1 MITDRLNIVI
11 VSDSEAFAQAMN
23 LRREI
28 FVGECKLDEHVEF
41 DGNDYCST
49 HILALDGNKPIGTM
63 RIRYFSDFV
72 KMERMCVLK
81 DYRKTDVAEQIM
93 QKGMLFVAQ
102 KGYDK
107 VYGICKKELLSR
119 WKKDGFEVIP
129 DAPCI
134 EQKDYSLIP
143 VWCKLQKPSSFIT
156 MQTSAEILNAKEGE
170 WFNDKSSSA
179 VDRIKALT
187 DKVKFMKSD
196 SAKSEQKWF
205 APLIYPLSNKTDDK
219 SY

>member
-93 QKGMLFVAQ
+93 QKGMLFA
-102 KGYDK
+102 
-107 VYGICKKELLSR
+107 R
-119 WKKDGFEVIP
+119 PDGRR
-129 DAPCI
+129 
-134 EQKDYSLIP
+134 
-143 VWCKLQKPSSFIT
+143 
-156 MQTSAEILNAKEGE
+156 SAFHVKEG
-170 WFNDKSSSA
+170 S
-179 VDRIKALT
+179 KALCRHIST
-187 DKVKFMKSD
+187 TARPPGFPR
-196 SAKSEQKWF
+196 A
-205 APLIYPLSNKTDDK
+205 
-219 SY
+219 